1 MSNHDKIAKLKEI
14 IRNLVVQELRKDDI
28 EEVSTTATAGIDG
41 TGTGHYDTPHAFASG
56 SVGHKSPEVG
66 GYKKIKED
74 IDVGHQDDEPD
85 MLKSTAME
93 IVDYGKKLY
102 DALEK
107 YDEMEDEV
115 DFPNWWQSKLI
126 VAKDYLQKAYHYL
139 DSEEKKDGVQ
149 ESITG
154 SDRKELLKIGKEIK
168 DNLIKHHSGL
178 SGNERML
185 TQAIGSTFMSM
196 GFSPDNKNY
205 QNYKKYFPKNFNS
218 SSVKKL
224 AGILQKEKD
233 TVRKTFFKQVV
244 QESINEGKKRFKV
257 GFNIGNAKYVIS
269 FHDGKSKHKDGSD
282 FFGIETFRNQK
293 DFEKGQ
299 NDLRRQG
306 YIEESINEKTSPNEM
321 YDDMIKTLKTS
332 NQKKALQRL
341 IDEFELGRVYY
352 MFSTNRRGFFQAVLT
367 AEALMKA
374 KNLKEVTNQEVSAV
388 VQLQKGLKKLRDEY
402 WKIAK
407 IGDKTLTDKKYN
419 DYYESILVAEKEMET
434 LAKVLKTKQM
444 IGEGRYHEWRNDESL
459 TPKQKIGQSVKE
471 IRDSLNELDK
481 TIKMNLKLKT
491 ELNVDSR
498 DYWRNTHKA
507 LTKISERLVKMANK
521 VGNLK

>member
-14 IRNLVVQELRKDDI
+14 IRHLVVQELRKDDI
-28 EEVSTTATAGIDG
+28 EEASTTASAGAANPMG
-41 TGTGHYDTPHAFASG
+41 TGIHYDTPKAFSSG
-56 SVGHKSPEVG
+56 SAVGHKSPEVG
-66 GYKKIKED
+66 GYKKLKED
-74 IDVGHQDDEPD
+74 KDIGHQDDEPD
-85 MLKSTAME
+85 MLKSTALE
-93 IVDYGKKLY
+93 IQEYGKKLY
-102 DALEK
+102 DALDK
-107 YDEMEDEV
+107 YDKMEDEV

-139 DSEEKKDGVQ
+139 NSEEKKDGVQ

-154 SDRKELLKIGKEIK
+154 SDRKELLQIGKEIK

-218 SSVKKL
+218 SSVQKL

-233 TVRKTFFKQVV
+233 TVRATFFKQVV
-244 QESINEGKKRFKV
+244 K
-257 GFNIGNAKYVIS
+257 
-269 FHDGKSKHKDGSD
+269 
-282 FFGIETFRNQK
+282 
-293 DFEKGQ
+293 
-299 NDLRRQG
+299 
-306 YIEESINEKTSPNEM
+306 ESINEKTSPNEM
-321 YDDMIKTLKTS
+321 YDDMVKTLNTS

-341 IDEFELGRVYY
+341 IDEFEIGRVYY

-374 KNLKEVTNQEVSAV
+374 KNLKEVTQQEIDAV
-388 VQLQKGLKKLRDEY
+388 NKLVKSFDVLRKEYQK
-402 WKIAK
+402 ITNT
-407 IGDKTLTDKKYN
+407 GDKTLKDKIFN
-419 DYYESILVAEKEMET
+419 NYYEYIQVAQKEMER
-434 LAKVLKTKQM
+434 LAGILRTKKM

-491 ELNVDSR
+491 ELNMSSQ
-498 DYWRNTHKA
+498 DYWKNTHKA

>member
-14 IRNLVVQELRKDDI
+14 IRHLVVQELRKDDI
-28 EEVSTTATAGIDG
+28 EEASTTATAGIDG

-93 IVDYGKKLY
+93 IVEYGKKLY
-102 DALEK
+102 DALDK

-126 VAKDYLQKAYHYL
+126 VAKDYIQKAYHYL

-244 QESINEGKKRFKV
+244 K
-257 GFNIGNAKYVIS
+257 
-269 FHDGKSKHKDGSD
+269 
-282 FFGIETFRNQK
+282 
-293 DFEKGQ
+293 
-299 NDLRRQG
+299 
-306 YIEESINEKTSPNEM
+306 ESINEKTSPNEM
-321 YDDMIKTLKTS
+321 YDDMIKTLNTS

-374 KNLKEVTNQEVSAV
+374 KNLKEVTKQEVSAV

-498 DYWRNTHKA
+498 DYWKNTHKA

>member
-14 IRNLVVQELRKDDI
+14 IRHLVVQELRKDDI

-93 IVDYGKKLY
+93 IVEYGKKLY
-102 DALEK
+102 DALDK

-185 TQAIGSTFMSM
+185 IQAIGSTFMSM

-244 QESINEGKKRFKV
+244 K
-257 GFNIGNAKYVIS
+257 
-269 FHDGKSKHKDGSD
+269 
-282 FFGIETFRNQK
+282 
-293 DFEKGQ
+293 
-299 NDLRRQG
+299 
-306 YIEESINEKTSPNEM
+306 ESINEKTSPNEM
-321 YDDMIKTLKTS
+321 YDDMIKTLNTS

-374 KNLKEVTNQEVSAV
+374 KNLKEVTKQEVSAV

>member
-28 EEVSTTATAGIDG
+28 EEASTTATAGIDG

-93 IVDYGKKLY
+93 IVEYGKKLY
-102 DALEK
+102 DALDK

-126 VAKDYLQKAYHYL
+126 VAKDYIQKAYHYL

-244 QESINEGKKRFKV
+244 K
-257 GFNIGNAKYVIS
+257 
-269 FHDGKSKHKDGSD
+269 
-282 FFGIETFRNQK
+282 
-293 DFEKGQ
+293 
-299 NDLRRQG
+299 
-306 YIEESINEKTSPNEM
+306 ESINEKTSPNEM

-374 KNLKEVTNQEVSAV
+374 KNLKEVTKQEVSAV

-498 DYWRNTHKA
+498 DYWKNTHKA

>member
-1 MSNHDKIAKLKEI
+1 MSKHDKIAKLKEI
-14 IRNLVVQELRKDDI
+14 IRHLVVQELRKDDI

-93 IVDYGKKLY
+93 IVEYGKKLY
-102 DALEK
+102 DALDK

-149 ESITG
+149 ESI
-154 SDRKELLKIGKEIK
+154 
-168 DNLIKHHSGL
+168 
-178 SGNERML
+178 
-185 TQAIGSTFMSM
+185 
-196 GFSPDNKNY
+196 
-205 QNYKKYFPKNFNS
+205 
-218 SSVKKL
+218 
-224 AGILQKEKD
+224 
-233 TVRKTFFKQVV
+233 
-244 QESINEGKKRFKV
+244 
-257 GFNIGNAKYVIS
+257 
-269 FHDGKSKHKDGSD
+269 
-282 FFGIETFRNQK
+282 
-293 DFEKGQ
+293 
-299 NDLRRQG
+299 
-306 YIEESINEKTSPNEM
+306 NEKTSPNEM
-321 YDDMIKTLKTS
+321 YDDMIKTLNTS

-374 KNLKEVTNQEVSAV
+374 KNLKE
-388 VQLQKGLKKLRDEY
+388 
-402 WKIAK
+402 
-407 IGDKTLTDKKYN
+407 
-419 DYYESILVAEKEMET
+419 
-434 LAKVLKTKQM
+434 
-444 IGEGRYHEWRNDESL
+444 GRYHEWRNDESL

-481 TIKMNLKLKT
+481 RIKMNLKLKT

>member
-93 IVDYGKKLY
+93 IVEYGKKLY
-102 DALEK
+102 DALDK

-126 VAKDYLQKAYHYL
+126 VAKDYIQKAYHYL

-244 QESINEGKKRFKV
+244 K
-257 GFNIGNAKYVIS
+257 
-269 FHDGKSKHKDGSD
+269 
-282 FFGIETFRNQK
+282 
-293 DFEKGQ
+293 
-299 NDLRRQG
+299 
-306 YIEESINEKTSPNEM
+306 ESINEKTSPNEM
-321 YDDMIKTLKTS
+321 YDDMIKTLNTS

-374 KNLKEVTNQEVSAV
+374 KNLKEVTKQEVSAV

-498 DYWRNTHKA
+498 DYWKNTHKA